1 MYRVHIYHLFTNGTL
16 APYCLNSL
24 ASILKLISKLG
35 QISHAQHACR
45 SNFLELKVLKIDYFL
60 LSGTVSRLTTD
71 GNSPTSDYCFVLSIM
86 SKPFFSSFCTMS
98 VSFDIL

>member
-71 GNSPTSDYCFVLSIM
+71 GNSPTSDYCFVLSCLNL
-86 SKPFFSSFCTMS
+86 FFLVLYNVC
-98 VSFDIL
+98 I

>member
-1 MYRVHIYHLFTNGTL
+1 MYRVDARYSHIYHLFTNGTL

-45 SNFLELKVLKIDYFL
+45 SNFLGLKVLKIDYFL
-60 LSGTVSRLTTD
+60 LSGTV
-71 GNSPTSDYCFVLSIM
+71 V
-86 SKPFFSSFCTMS
+86 
-98 VSFDIL
+98 